1 MRFYIFLFLFFTGF
15 IGVLHSQN
23 TFEGKVVNEQNEN
36 LFGATVYWNADPT
49 TGVFTDTAGWFSI
62 PRPDTIAD
70 IMISYVGYNPVKF
83 NILPSEDSLLLEIT
97 GVVVLEDVEV
107 VAANRDNFTST
118 LTTRNLESINSKE
131 LTKAACCSLGE
142 SFETNGSVDVNY
154 TDALTGA
161 REIQMLGLRG
171 IYTQLL
177 MEKRPLYYGL
187 GQPFA
192 LDYLPGTW
200 LNSIQISKGVS
211 SIQSGMGGI
220 AGQINLEAQKPWD
233 DDPIFVNLYG
243 SAAGRFEANVHL
255 NKKFNETN
263 GLGVYLHGDIR
274 DIEMDQDNNGFMD
287 MPLKKQLNGMIRYM
301 NMGEVIRGQ
310 VNIQGISERRRAGQ
324 VSEAATSG
332 DQLYT
337 IEQNTDRLELFGKL
351 AYMGLDKPGQSLAM
365 IYNAT
370 YHDMQSI
377 YGNTPYN
384 GTQQSLYANLLF
396 NTQLGSPDHTL
407 NLSANLQ
414 ADDFEEFLDET
425 DFSREDRVAGGGF
438 EYAWNHKNVSGGYWW
453 TSFGLIA
460 GARMDHHNRFGWL
473 FSPQL
478 SAKLNF
484 TDQTVFRLTGG
495 KGFRTPN
502 VIAENIRFLPSSRQL
517 AILETPQV
525 EEAWNY
531 GANFTTIFK
540 IAGKD
545 ISWSVD
551 LYRTEFV
558 NQVVFDMEASAD
570 EILVYNLNG
579 DSYSNS
585 FLTTIGFEILEGWN
599 LKMAYKWNDVKVTF
613 GEELLQKP
621 LIAKHRGLVTMD
633 YETPSEK
640 WMFNVSTQIIGSQRL
655 PDNSVIPDNLGS
667 FPQNSPAYVLLN
679 SQITFRQ
686 NDKLEWY
693 LGGENLTGYVQENP
707 IVGAEDPFGDYFDA
721 TRVFAPL
728 FGTRAYLGIR
738 LRL

>member
-1 MRFYIFLFLFFTGF
+1 MLRQILLSLFVTGLCG
-15 IGVLHSQN
+15 ILSAQN
-23 TFEGKVVNEQNEN
+23 TFEGKIVNDQNES
-36 LFGATVYWNADPT
+36 LFGATVYWKDNPS

-62 PRPDTIAD
+62 PRPDTAAD
-70 IMISYVGYNPVKF
+70 IMISYVGYNPVTF
-83 NILPSEDSLLLEIT
+83 NILPAEDSLLLEIS

-107 VAANRDNFTST
+107 IAAQRDNFTST

-177 MEKRPLYYGL
+177 LEKRPVYYGL

-200 LNSIQISKGVS
+200 LNSIQISKGIS

-233 DDPIFVNLYG
+233 DDPVFVNLYG
-243 SAAGRFEANVHL
+243 SSAGRFEANVHL
-255 NKKFNETN
+255 NKKINETN
-263 GLGVYLHGDIR
+263 GIGVYLHGDIR
-274 DIEMDQDNNGFMD
+274 DFEMDQDDNNFMD
-287 MPLKKQLNGMIRYM
+287 MPLKKQLNGMLRYM

-310 VNIQGISERRRAGQ
+310 INVQGISERRRSGQ
-324 VSEAATSG
+324 VSGAVTNG
-332 DQLYT
+332 NRLYT
-337 IEQNTDRLELFGKL
+337 IEQNTDRLELFGKV
-351 AYMGLDKPGQSLAM
+351 AYLGFDKPGQSLAM

-370 YHDMQSI
+370 YHDMQSL
-377 YGNTPYN
+377 YGNTSYN

-396 NTQLGSPDHTL
+396 NSQLGSPDHTL
-407 NLSANLQ
+407 NLSVNLQ
-414 ADDFEEFLDET
+414 ADDFEEYLDEA
-425 DFSREDRVAGGGF
+425 DYSREDRVAGGGF
-438 EYAWNHKNVSGGYWW
+438 EYAWNHENVSGGYWW
-453 TSFGLIA
+453 TSLGLIA

-478 SAKLNF
+478 SARMNF
-484 TDQTVFRLTGG
+484 TDQTVFRITGG

-531 GANFTTIFK
+531 GANFTTNFK

-545 ISWSVD
+545 ISWSLD

-570 EILVYNLNG
+570 KILVYNLAG
-579 DSYSNS
+579 ESYSNS
-585 FLTTIGFEILEGWN
+585 FLSTLSFELLEGWN

-613 GEELLQKP
+613 GDELLQKP
-621 LIAKHRGLVTMD
+621 LVAKHRGLVTMD

-640 WMFNVSTQIIGSQRL
+640 WMFNISSQIIGMQRL
-655 PDNSVIPDNLGS
+655 PDNAVIPENLGS

-679 SQITFRQ
+679 SQVTFRQ
-686 NDKLEWY
+686 NEKLEWY

-707 IVGAEDPFGDYFDA
+707 IVGVDEPFGDYFDA
-721 TRVFAPL
+721 TRVYAPL
-728 FGTRAYLGIR
+728 FGAMGYLGLR